1 LATLKCLKPQ
11 KGIFVTFKQSRPKM
25 PKLSKRATLIKEY
38 EYVAASRAVQAYVRF
53 CFDIEDSVED
63 EIDYCISAELAVLK
77 SL

>member
-1 LATLKCLKPQ
+1 
-11 KGIFVTFKQSRPKM
+11 M